1 MTDSSRRKFLTNLG
15 QTAIVVGTAS
25 IVGDVFGTGNK
36 QALAQGLS
44 TPMPAGT
51 PILVLIDLFGG
62 NDILNTQVPI
72 NDPWY
77 YDNTYGRGS
86 LAIPANTALALPG
99 SQYGLHPKLAW
110 MAQRWTRGDV
120 AFIQGIG
127 ENVKNEF
134 SHFAAMEYKNT
145 ADFSYSE
152 PLGWLGRYNDL
163 AHAGV
168 PVASISLNNLH
179 RTLVGQATQMISVRD
194 VQSFALTVDS
204 KAAYGSKF
212 SNSLSSMVDL
222 NQQGN
227 LKKASKMI
235 EQTFS
240 SSAEVRN
247 SYNAAYN
254 NGNSSG
260 SLAAQLGMAAMM
272 IAAGLQCQ
280 TYVAGMGGFDTHGAQ
295 AWQHGDLLSKLDIA
309 LQKFFAIID
318 ASPRANDVFVLIT
331 SEFGRQITTN
341 AGGGTDHGQA
351 SHGIVIGGKVRGG
364 LYGEMPTLNPGG
376 PTRPN
381 RIFDAM
387 RPTTDFRSMYATIL
401 NRLGGDSN
409 MTAEVLKGNFADLG
423 FFL

>member
-1 MTDSSRRKFLTNLG
+1 
-15 QTAIVVGTAS
+15 
-25 IVGDVFGTGNK
+25 
-36 QALAQGLS
+36 
-44 TPMPAGT
+44 
-51 PILVLIDLFGG
+51 
-62 NDILNTQVPI
+62 
-72 NDPWY
+72 
-77 YDNTYGRGS
+77 
-86 LAIPANTALALPG
+86 
-99 SQYGLHPKLAW
+99 
-110 MAQRWTRGDV
+110 
-120 AFIQGIG
+120 
-127 ENVKNEF
+127 
-134 SHFAAMEYKNT
+134 
-145 ADFSYSE
+145 
-152 PLGWLGRYNDL
+152 
-163 AHAGV
+163 
-168 PVASISLNNLH
+168 
-179 RTLVGQATQMISVRD
+179 MIAVRD
-194 VQSFALTVDS
+194 VQGFALTVDS

-212 SNSLSSMVDL
+212 SNSLASMIDL
-222 NQQGN
+222 NQPGN
-227 LKKASKMI
+227 LQKASKMI

-254 NGNSSG
+254 SGNSSG

-272 IAAGLQCQ
+272 IVAGLQCQ
-280 TYVAGMGGFDTHGAQ
+280 TYVAGMGGFDTHGSQ
-295 AWQHGDLLSKLDIA
+295 DWQHGDLLSKLDIA

-318 ASPRANDVFVLIT
+318 ASPRAQDVFVLIT

-351 SHGIVIGGKVRGG
+351 SHGIVIGGGVRGG

-409 MTAEVLKGNFADLG
+409 MTAEVLKGSFADLG